1 MRTRIGS
8 RNRLFRHD
16 REIAINTVKANFT
29 GWNDRLIAGA
39 MLFLAMA
46 FARGWAGDQSWKV
59 AAWAACMVGVGAGT
73 WASRLLAA
81 RIAFH
86 RFDGL
91 LAADAVQRAPC
102 RHYLLAWH
110 GIATAT
116 LATVTLITR
125 PYLLIISV
133 PAYVAGALLAGVT
146 GRLATR
152 RMSAR
157 PALGRSVRR
166 LLHLPGAGVVA
177 ATILC
182 LSLLPAQA
190 LEKEGQLAIVA
201 IEALLFAVA
210 LTTVE
215 QDIVRFKASSGHR
228 PWRIVLSYSHGLL
241 SFAAIAAPVCW
252 LVTGP
257 VAASIVLAISA
268 AMLLLLAMR
277 VCAYGVHGKRFADL
291 LVSILAGLF
300 ALVAWWMI
308 VLLPFVVFAALWQL
322 QRRAAAKTW
331 LLS

>member
-1 MRTRIGS
+1 MRTRVGPG
-8 RNRLFRHD
+8 NRLLRHD
-16 REIAINTVKANFT
+16 RQIAINTARANFS

-39 MLFLAMA
+39 MLFLALA
-46 FARGWAGDQSWKV
+46 FVRAWAGDQSWKV
-59 AAWAACMVGVGAGT
+59 AAWAAGAVGTGAGIGV
-73 WASRLLAA
+73 SRLLAT

-91 LAADAVQRAPC
+91 LAADAVQRALC

-110 GIATAT
+110 GVGIAT
-116 LATVTLITR
+116 LAAVTLIAR
-125 PYLLIISV
+125 PSLLVIGV
-133 PAYVAGALLAGVT
+133 PAYLAGALLAGVT

-152 RMSAR
+152 RMAAR

-166 LLHLPGAGVVA
+166 LLHRPGAGVVA

-190 LEKEGQLAIVA
+190 LAKEGQLAIVA
-201 IEALLFAVA
+201 LETLLFAAA
-210 LTTVE
+210 LTIVE

-228 PWRIVLSYSHGLL
+228 PWRIVFSYSHGLL

-300 ALVAWWMI
+300 GLVAWWMI
-308 VLLPFVVFAALWQL
+308 VLLPFVAFAALWQL

-331 LLS
+331 LLA